1 MQISPSFSVPT
12 DITFKL
18 SDGKIDAHKMILAA
32 VSPVFEKMFYGDFKE
47 GKSSEIS
54 LPSDNYKVMKILIDC
69 VYNGKCEM
77 SSLDDII
84 PLLEVVDRYQINKV
98 PFQHMI
104 GETVLAKLNSSNY
117 LTLLPKFA
125 DVMSEEANRKA
136 AEKVIRY
143 TKYDFTKDCNSH
155 LLPEEILLPLLL
167 MFNLSCY
174 DLEIFDFLVRWY
186 NYQANTLG
194 RSMQLTSKL
203 FRCVRYSLII
213 PQMLISKVAGCDIVD
228 KQLISDAMRYIYTST
243 RPLGEYSSDE
253 PCKPTPVQLSRKP
266 DIGSKIEW
274 VASTGI
280 SIEYNSVNVGYVTG
294 TCGALSNDKYVVAKS
309 KPLSDGVYSF
319 GVSDVR
325 CIQSHYGGSYS
336 FEVCFAITKS
346 TVPGTH
352 LYSNCLEKSS
362 LVSLYVYGGHLFAK
376 YIVRQTVVSTY
387 TSSDLG
393 PFCIHILRYG
403 RFASFSTDNDPF
415 NFSISVYGKNSGL
428 IF

>member
-1 MQISPSFSVPT
+1 
-12 DITFKL
+12 
-18 SDGKIDAHKMILAA
+18 
-32 VSPVFEKMFYGDFKE
+32 
-47 GKSSEIS
+47 
-54 LPSDNYKVMKILIDC
+54 
-69 VYNGKCEM
+69 
-77 SSLDDII
+77 
-84 PLLEVVDRYQINKV
+84 
-98 PFQHMI
+98 MI

-125 DVMSEEANRKA
+125 SVMSEETNRKA

-143 TKYDFTKDCNSH
+143 TKYDFTKDCNGH

-243 RPLGEYSSDE
+243 CPLGEYSRDE

-266 DIGSKIEW
+266 DVGSKIEW
-274 VASTGI
+274 VASSGI
-280 SIEYNSVNVGYVTG
+280 SIEYKYVNVGYVTG
-294 TCGALSNDKYVVAKS
+294 TCGALSKNEHVVAKS
-309 KPLSDGVYSF
+309 KPLGDGVYSF
-319 GVSDVR
+319 SVSDAHCYR
-325 CIQSHYGGSYS
+325 SQYGGSYP
-336 FEVCFAITKS
+336 FEVCFAISKS
-346 TVPGTH
+346 TVPETH

-362 LVSLYVYGGHLFAK
+362 LVSLYVYAGHLFAK
-376 YIVRQTVVSTY
+376 CIAHKTVVSTY
-387 TSSDLG
+387 TSSDTG

-403 RFASFSTDNDPF
+403 RSNYISSDDDSF